1 LRKIGLFGNINLMA
15 IRSWSVSSWR
25 MIQSLGL
32 GNLNDENHGGDRAPR
47 DCFTMV
53 AVTLNGFWPFAPRPT
68 RKSPEQGP
76 NAK

>member
-1 LRKIGLFGNINLMA
+1 
-15 IRSWSVSSWR
+15 